1 MVIVIAFMFIYHRY
15 PLRKIA
21 ITVRESISWNV
32 LLIIIGVM
40 FFKEMLKATGS
51 VDGVS
56 LFLTQT
62 GFPLIIL
69 FFILPFLVGLLTG
82 LTIAFVGT
90 TFPLLI
96 TISGGSPEIGTMAF
110 AFASGFTGVMF
121 SPVHLCFV
129 LTGEYFRA
137 DKVTIY
143 RYMLIPSGMVM
154 LTAIVMWMLK

>member
-1 MVIVIAFMFIYHRY
+1 MT
-15 PLRKIA
+15 L
-21 ITVRESISWNV
+21 RESISWNI
-32 LLIIIGVM
+32 LLIIVGVM
-40 FFKEMLKATGS
+40 FFKETLRATGA
-51 VDGVS
+51 VDGMS

-62 GFPLIIL
+62 GFPLMIL

-96 TISGGSPEIGTMAF
+96 SISGGSPEIGKMAF

-121 SPVHLCFV
+121 SPMHLCFV

-137 DKVTIY
+137 DRGTIY

-154 LTAIVMWMLK
+154 LTAVAMWLV